1 MQVSEITIMQLSE
14 LKIGE
19 KDAAG
24 IVVFDI
30 YTINSKCYA
39 VYRTKA
45 RVMVQFAD
53 DHTLAESQRQKLA
66 SLAALRGQINSLI
79 DGWYNSKSDELK
91 KRAEH
96 LDRRVADALITA
108 LEGDQPNASEIL
120 TEIRNEVIVDRK
132 SRARFLYL
140 ISASLAALI
149 FTIALVIVCLIRH
162 SPNIEY
168 GVAGGILGA
177 FFSISIGIRS
187 RTIRTDLHWRD
198 NTSDAVLRVAVG
210 MIAGFVIVCL
220 YRLGFIDWLKFPQ
233 SLTSSLWMPNFIL
246 GFLGGFAERLIPD
259 LLSKVAS
266 GNGSAIPEQDA
277 AVNASKKPVD
287 TSTSASVSGTAVA
300 TTSVPHAEDNIDSCL
315 CDAQPV
321 AGEEVTLDSDL
332 PVATGGVTRENVA
345 PSPPPQSKGV

>member
-1 MQVSEITIMQLSE
+1 M
-14 LKIGE
+14 
-19 KDAAG
+19 
-24 IVVFDI
+24 
-30 YTINSKCYA
+30 
-39 VYRTKA
+39 
-45 RVMVQFAD
+45 
-53 DHTLAESQRQKLA
+53 
-66 SLAALRGQINSLI
+66 
-79 DGWYNSKSDELK
+79 
-91 KRAEH
+91 
-96 LDRRVADALITA
+96 
-108 LEGDQPNASEIL
+108 
-120 TEIRNEVIVDRK
+120 IVDRK

-162 SPNIEY
+162 SPSIEY

-220 YRLGFIDWLKFPQ
+220 YRLEFIDWLKFPQ
-233 SLTSSLWMPNFIL
+233 SLASSSWMPNFIL

-277 AVNASKKPVD
+277 AVNASKNRRIQQTQPHHRSLVLLWRQHQCHMPKTTLILAFAMLNLLPARR
-287 TSTSASVSGTAVA
+287 SPSIRIYPSQQEALLAKMSRHHRRLRLRGYKLWPILLPASR
-300 TTSVPHAEDNIDSCL
+300 
-315 CDAQPV
+315 CD
-321 AGEEVTLDSDL
+321 
-332 PVATGGVTRENVA
+332 GGGW
-345 PSPPPQSKGV
+345 SQGC